1 MKLNKKLALPL
12 GTLLPLVIAA
22 PGTGFSASM
31 QQQFSVSYDAQ
42 LTIDSKHASNSGMSQ
57 SAIDALTG
65 FMGGNVS
72 VANVKDTVSFSRDS
86 YQIQSI
92 GTLGHVLGMFMPGS
106 LQRTSVG
113 WITDGT
119 LNTIRYVDIRGS
131 KAPLTTLVD
140 EKSKTVFF
148 YEGKNM
154 TSRATFQ
161 SKPQDVLSLSYAF
174 IGNVPAHPVSVTL
187 SDGKSIKQEVFDVQR
202 GSLSLPSGQWQTVKL
217 TRRIA
222 ATDDASVECWLRA
235 SDGVP
240 LRVRIGMSQRYGAI
254 LDLKATKVPAKVL
267 PL

>member
-1 MKLNKKLALPL
+1 MNLHKKIALSL
-12 GTLLPLVIAA
+12 SALLPLAA
-22 PGTGFSASM
+22 CVPGASFAAAN
-31 QQQFSVSYDAQ
+31 QQFSVSYDAQ
-42 LTIDSKHASNSGMSQ
+42 LTVDSKRASNTGMSQ
-57 SAIDALTG
+57 SAISALTG

-72 VANVKDTVSFSRDS
+72 VADVKDTVSFSQDS
-86 YQIQSI
+86 YQIQSV
-92 GTLGHVLGMFMPGS
+92 GTLGHVLGMFMSGS

-113 WITDGT
+113 KISGGT
-119 LNTIRYVDIRGS
+119 LNTLRYVDIRGS

-140 EKSKTVFF
+140 EKSKTAFF
-148 YEGKNM
+148 YDGKNM

-174 IGNVPAHPVSVTL
+174 VGNVPSHPVSVTL
-187 SDGKSIKQEVFDVQR
+187 SDGKSIKQATFDVHSE
-202 GSLSLPSGQWQTVKL
+202 SLSLPSGQWQAVKL

-222 ATDDASVECWLRA
+222 SADDASVECWLRA

-254 LDLKATKVPAKVL
+254 LDLKSTKVPAKVL